1 MGRALLLAPL
11 FTLLVALL
19 PPPILSLPPL
29 GALKSG
35 GGKQN
40 LSNAPPLEDISKK
53 GLLLTEIK
61 LQNRFKNDIKG
72 FIRNVRSFHDSIED
86 RTPNSLLYVQEDLL
100 NFHNSQF
107 IGDIQIGTPPQ
118 SFRVV
123 FDTGSSNFAL
133 PSTKCVKGGC
143 ASHKKFNPDESR
155 TYARQLKGNKESIY
169 TYIQYG
175 TGRSILEHG
184 YDDVN
189 LKGLRI
195 KHQSVGLAIEESLHP
210 FSDLPFDGI
219 VGLGFSDPDFSFKKG
234 YGTPL
239 IETIK
244 KQNLLKRNIFSFYVP
259 KKLREPG
266 SITFGRANS
275 KYALEGRQVEWFP
288 VISIYFWEINLI
300 DVQLSGKNL
309 NMCENRKCRAAID
322 TGSSLLTGPSSLMQ
336 PLIEK
341 LDLRKDCSN
350 KSSLPNISFIL
361 KNVEGKEV
369 KFAFTP
375 DDYILEETDEE
386 DNSVQ
391 CVIGIMSLDVP
402 APRGPIFVFGNVFIR
417 KYYSIFDNDHKL
429 VGLIEARHDW

>member
-40 LSNAPPLEDISKK
+40 LSNAPPLEDTSKK

-244 KQNLLKRNIFSFYVP
+244 KQ
-259 KKLREPG
+259 
-266 SITFGRANS
+266 
-275 KYALEGRQVEWFP
+275 
-288 VISIYFWEINLI
+288 
-300 DVQLSGKNL
+300 
-309 NMCENRKCRAAID
+309 
-322 TGSSLLTGPSSLMQ
+322 LTGPSSLMQ